1 MAVAGGVD
9 RPGQRDGDGGGG
21 RDDAALAQRICFGE
35 ALEDALDHAEA
46 LILEI
51 RAAADRIAAA
61 PHRGERHDNI
71 LPGPRHLTIG
81 RAVYWFD
88 VDDDRR
94 TVRILAIFFGGQDHI
109 RHMMARLLGD

>member
-9 RPGQRDGDGGGG
+9 RPGQRDGDGGG

>member
-1 MAVAGGVD
+1 MAYRLEFSVETEHDFGLIFDHLFDSYLG
-9 RPGQRDGDGGGG
+9 
-21 RDDAALAQRICFGE
+21 FGE
-35 ALEDALDHAEA
+35 AVGEALDHAEA
-46 LILEI
+46 RILEI
-51 RAAADRIAAA
+51 RTAADRIADA
-61 PHRGERHDNI
+61 PHRGRRHDNI
-71 LPGPRHLTIG
+71 LPGLRHLTIG

>member
-1 MAVAGGVD
+1 MAYRLELSVEAE
-9 RPGQRDGDGGGG
+9 RDFGLIFDHLSDSYLG
-21 RDDAALAQRICFGE
+21 FGE
-35 ALEDALDHAEA
+35 ALEDAFDHAEA
-46 LILEI
+46 RILEI

-71 LPGPRHLTIG
+71 LPGLRHLTIG

>member
-1 MAVAGGVD
+1 MAYRLEFSDEAE
-9 RPGQRDGDGGGG
+9 RDFGLIFDHLFDSYLG
-21 RDDAALAQRICFGE
+21 FGE

-46 LILEI
+46 RILEI
-51 RAAADRIAAA
+51 RAAADRIAAV

-71 LPGPRHLTIG
+71 LTGLRHLTIG

-88 VDDDRR
+88 VDSDRR